1 MKRIIGPRG
10 TGKTKE
16 LMQMAQE
23 NNALFVCANP
33 QAMRVKAHNYGFVGI
48 DFVDYIEFMNGNCVE
63 APYVIDDLEGFIKAI
78 LYTDNLIGYTLG
90 EE

>member
-16 LMQMAQE
+16 LMQVAQE
-23 NNALFVCANP
+23 NEALFVCANP
-33 QAMRVKAHNYGFVGI
+33 QAMRVKAHNYGFIGI
-48 DFVDYIEFMNGNCVE
+48 DFIDYIEFFNGNYVE
-63 APYVIDDLEGFIKAI
+63 APYVIDDLERFIRAVV
-78 LYTDNLIGYTLG
+78 DASNFIGYTLG